1 MLHKQPLPY
10 SPPTPPIRIF
20 IPGARAESQLPSSV
34 WMQLAHL
41 FPYARFQ
48 IYFVGPEVVADE
60 VVSPYGVKGW
70 QKVVDTQL
78 TLNGI
83 QANWEQIH
91 DSFFPFDP
99 FTDIFFNFHP
109 GLGFPSMLPESI
121 RPSEGLSD
129 SRNELVN
136 FRQYTPQVDAEW
148 AKALDKMLETK
159 CPIILTAFSPSDMK
173 RDFDALL
180 HSEAITQE
188 WESVVEPGD
197 NVFNSQRW
205 EVAEF
210 DTRVMIKSNWGL
222 WGIRGRRFD
231 LQNVSYDD

>member
-1 MLHKQPLPY
+1 
-10 SPPTPPIRIF
+10 
-20 IPGARAESQLPSSV
+20 
-34 WMQLAHL
+34 
-41 FPYARFQ
+41 
-48 IYFVGPEVVADE
+48 
-60 VVSPYGVKGW
+60 
-70 QKVVDTQL
+70 
-78 TLNGI
+78 
-83 QANWEQIH
+83 
-91 DSFFPFDP
+91 
-99 FTDIFFNFHP
+99 
-109 GLGFPSMLPESI
+109 MLPESI

-136 FRQYTPQVDAEW
+136 YRQYTPQVDAEW

-197 NVFNSQRW
+197 NVFGSQRW

-231 LQNVSYDD
+231 LQNVNYDD